1 MVTPDIPPCVV
12 VVLDDADRAAW
23 CAEHPELADAVH
35 FVNAATDGVWDT
47 LAGLNF
53 SALVLSERAA
63 LEPSIGGTR
72 VPLSLMVRIV
82 LAERRRRAYMV
93 ESR

>member
-1 MVTPDIPPCVV
+1 MVTRDIPPCVV

-35 FVNAATDGVWDT
+35 FVTAAAEGAWDA
-47 LAGLNF
+47 LVGLNF

-63 LEPSIGGTR
+63 ADPNIGGTH
-72 VPLSLMVRIV
+72 VPVALWVRIV
-82 LAERRRRAYMV
+82 LAERRRRAYMAV
-93 ESR
+93 A